1 MKDTPH
7 VIVRARPEDAAELF
21 AYLKIVGG
29 ETDISALERRA
40 YSLIRKRNKP
50 TCGRSPDR

>member
-1 MKDTPH
+1 MKDTPY
-7 VIVRARPEDAAELF
+7 VIVRARSEDAAELF

-29 ETDISALERRA
+29 ETDNLSLERRA

-50 TCGRSPDR
+50 TCGRNPDR